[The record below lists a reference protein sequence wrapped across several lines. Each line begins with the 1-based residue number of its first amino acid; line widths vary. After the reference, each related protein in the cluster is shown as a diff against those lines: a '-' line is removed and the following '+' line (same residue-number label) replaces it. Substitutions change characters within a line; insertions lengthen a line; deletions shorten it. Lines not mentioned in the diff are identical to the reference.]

1 MGTFIFSMNF
11 TFLMQIFVAPVT
23 TSTKPTLDLETR
35 LPVNPNVVL
44 ADIGTIATDSEIG
57 GHGSTA
63 VQGSGLDHLAT
74 TTGQECAVSEGRLG
88 SKSLDLWWT
97 KHCAATQVRMHIG
110 FFGAQITHR
119 NEKAQMSPA
128 PRPVPSRTEQNC
140 QQ

>member
-1 MGTFIFSMNF
+1 MNF

-23 TSTKPTLDLETR
+23 TSTKPTSDLERR

-74 TTGQECAVSEGRLG
+74 TTGQECAVSGGKVGVEVIG
-88 SKSLDLWWT
+88 SLVDKAL
-97 KHCAATQVRMHIG
+97 CGNAG
-110 FFGAQITHR
+110 THAYWLFR
-119 NEKAQMSPA
+119 CSNNS
-128 PRPVPSRTEQNC
+128 
-140 QQ
+140 